1 MLLSITN
8 TSVSLA
14 GETILDHIDFEIKG
28 KEKIAVIGRNGAGK
42 TTLLKLIAGEL
53 SPDRN
58 EKDQAAGLRTSR
70 SLTIEMLPQDPLA
83 EEQRSV
89 REWIEAQIS
98 VSGKPEEAAHEAD
111 MISSESSRERQA
123 DPTEKEYYRTQ
134 AEFRAI
140 LTGLGFSLTDLDKPA
155 ADFSGGWRT
164 RLALAGLIFREPDI
178 LLLDEPTNHLDN
190 EACEWLENYLKS
202 YPKAVVM
209 VSHDRYFMDETAE
222 IVYEIEKK
230 KLIKY
235 NGNYSA
241 YIKEKA
247 RRYQAAVKE
256 YRKQKAEEERL
267 TALIEKFKTKPRKA
281 AFARTRKKLL
291 SRMEK
296 PAAPD
301 ASGRKIRIR
310 QKEPHKPGPKCV
322 FDIKELVTGYD
333 PAHPQKRISMRI
345 NRGSKIG
352 IFGPNGSGKST
363 WIKTLAGM
371 IPKIAGRCVMGEGID
386 AAYYDQLSTENM
398 PDGRVLEVFRKQFPG
413 YTEQEARSILA
424 GYLFSSKDVGKKLT
438 DLSGGEKARF
448 TLMMI
453 LESGPNLLLLDE
465 PTNHLDIPAREIF
478 EDMLLAYSG
487 TLLFVT
493 HDRYF
498 LKKCAQ
504 SLLYFPPE
512 DAPVRFFP
520 YDYDHYVVKHAKG
533 ARGENLSA
541 ERMMYEEAMVES
553 LRAVPKRERHEIR
566 VSTET
571 AHTDWKLGM
580 CEEEMEAAA
589 DQLEQLY
596 EKYRIPPAWMEEAER
611 KAAEQKFAAAEK
623 RYTRACI
630 DWYETWASAEDSELS
645 F

>member
-1 MLLSITN
+1 MLLSIN
-8 TSVSLA
+8 NASVSLS
-14 GETILDHIDFEIKG
+14 GETILDHFDFEIKG
-28 KEKIAVIGRNGAGK
+28 QEKIAVIGKNGAGK

-53 SPDRN
+53 TPDQN
-58 EKDQAAGLRTSR
+58 DKDHFSGIKTSR
-70 SLTIEMLPQDPLA
+70 SLTIEMLRQDPFA
-83 EEQRSV
+83 DTAGTV
-89 REWIEAQIS
+89 REWAAGQLLCKEP
-98 VSGKPEEAAHEAD
+98 GEEG
-111 MISSESSRERQA
+111 SREAERTVSEEHNVFQA
-123 DPTEKEYYRTQ
+123 VQGDKQYYGRQ

-140 LTGLGFSLTDLDKPA
+140 LTGLGFSLSDLDKPV

-222 IVYEIEKK
+222 FIYEIEKK
-230 KLIKY
+230 KLIRY
-235 NGNYSA
+235 AGNYSA
-241 YIKEKA
+241 YVKEKA

-256 YRKQKAEEERL
+256 YRRLKAEEERL
-267 TALIEKFKTKPRKA
+267 NALIEKFKTKPRKA

-291 SRMEK
+291 QRMDK
-296 PAAPD
+296 PAVPD
-301 ASGRKIRIR
+301 ASGRKVKIR
-310 QKEPHKPGPKCV
+310 QTEPRTPGPKCV

-333 PAHPQKRISMRI
+333 PERPQKRISMRI
-345 NRGSKIG
+345 NRGVKIG
-352 IFGPNGSGKST
+352 MFGPNGSGKST
-363 WIKTLAGM
+363 FIKTLAGS
-371 IPKIAGRCVMGEGID
+371 IPKISGRCVMGEGID

-398 PDGRVLEVFRKQFPG
+398 SAGRVLEVFRERFPAF
-413 YTEQEARSILA
+413 TEQEARSILA
-424 GYLFSSKDVGKKLT
+424 GYLFFGKDAGKKIS

-465 PTNHLDIPAREIF
+465 PTNHLDIPSKEIF

-504 SLLYFPPE
+504 SLMYFPPE
-512 DAPVRFFP
+512 EEPVRFFP
-520 YDYDHYVVKHAKG
+520 YDYDHYVMKHAKG

-541 ERMMYEEAMVES
+541 ERLMYEEAMISS
-553 LRAVPKRERHEIR
+553 LKAVPKKERHETH
-566 VSTET
+566 VSTEA
-571 AHTDWKLGM
+571 AHIDWKIQM

-589 DQLEQLY
+589 DRLEQLY
-596 EKYRIPPAWMEEAER
+596 GKYDVPPAWMEEEER
-611 KAAEQKFAAAEK
+611 KAAEEALKTAEQQ
-623 RYTRACI
+623 YTRACI
-630 DWYETWASAEDSELS
+630 AWFETWAEDENNGLS
-645 F
+645 C

>member
-1 MLLSITN
+1 MERLLIPAGEGRSEFTEKKSRFLSEVY
-8 TSVSLA
+8 SVS
-14 GETILDHIDFEIKG
+14 
-28 KEKIAVIGRNGAGK
+28 
-42 TTLLKLIAGEL
+42 
-53 SPDRN
+53 
-58 EKDQAAGLRTSR
+58 
-70 SLTIEMLPQDPLA
+70 
-83 EEQRSV
+83 
-89 REWIEAQIS
+89 
-98 VSGKPEEAAHEAD
+98 
-111 MISSESSRERQA
+111 
-123 DPTEKEYYRTQ
+123 
-134 AEFRAI
+134 
-140 LTGLGFSLTDLDKPA
+140 
-155 ADFSGGWRT
+155 
-164 RLALAGLIFREPDI
+164 
-178 LLLDEPTNHLDN
+178 
-190 EACEWLENYLKS
+190 
-202 YPKAVVM
+202 
-209 VSHDRYFMDETAE
+209 
-222 IVYEIEKK
+222 
-230 KLIKY
+230 
-235 NGNYSA
+235 
-241 YIKEKA
+241 
-247 RRYQAAVKE
+247 
-256 YRKQKAEEERL
+256 
-267 TALIEKFKTKPRKA
+267 
-281 AFARTRKKLL
+281 
-291 SRMEK
+291 
-296 PAAPD
+296 
-301 ASGRKIRIR
+301 
-310 QKEPHKPGPKCV
+310 
-322 FDIKELVTGYD
+322 
-333 PAHPQKRISMRI
+333 
-345 NRGSKIG
+345 
-352 IFGPNGSGKST
+352 
-363 WIKTLAGM
+363 
-371 IPKIAGRCVMGEGID
+371 
-386 AAYYDQLSTENM
+386 
-398 PDGRVLEVFRKQFPG
+398 
-413 YTEQEARSILA
+413 TEQEARSILA

-465 PTNHLDIPAREIF
+465 PTNDLDIPAREIF

-504 SLLYFPPE
+504 SLLYFPPGDE
-512 DAPVRFFP
+512 PVRFFP

>member
-53 SPDRN
+53 SPERN
-58 EKDQAAGLRTSR
+58 EKDQAAGIRTSR

-98 VSGKPEEAAHEAD
+98 VSGEQEEAFRKTER
-111 MISSESSRERQA
+111 ISSESSRERQA
-123 DPTEKEYYRTQ
+123 GPTEKEYYRTQ

-190 EACEWLENYLKS
+190 EACEWLEGYLKS

-241 YIKEKA
+241 YRKEKA

-301 ASGRKIRIR
+301 VSGRKVQIR
-310 QKEPHKPGPKCV
+310 QTEPHKPGPKCV

-345 NRGSKIG
+345 SRGAKIG

-363 WIKTLAGM
+363 FIKTLAGS
-371 IPKIAGRCVMGEGID
+371 IPKIAGRCVMGENID

-398 PDGRVLEVFRKQFPG
+398 PDGRVLEVFRKRFPL

-424 GYLFSSKDVGKKLT
+424 GYLFFGKDAGKKLT

-465 PTNHLDIPAREIF
+465 PTNHLDIPAKEIF

-541 ERMMYEEAMVES
+541 ERLMYEEAMVES

-580 CEEEMEAAA
+580 CEEEMEASA

-596 EKYRIPPAWMEEAER
+596 EQYEIPPAWMEEAER
-611 KAAEQKFAAAEK
+611 STAEKKFADAEK

-630 DWYETWASAEDSELS
+630 DWYETWAEGNGSELT

>member
-1 MLLSITN
+1 MLLTIN
-8 TSVSLA
+8 NASVSLS
-14 GETILDHIDFEIKG
+14 GETILDHFDFEIKG
-28 KEKIAVIGRNGAGK
+28 KEKIAVIGKNGAGK

-53 SPDRN
+53 TPDQN
-58 EKDQAAGLRTSR
+58 DKDHSSGIKTSR
-70 SLTIEMLPQDPLA
+70 SLTIEMLRQDPLA
-83 EEQRSV
+83 DMAGTV
-89 REWIEAQIS
+89 REWAAGQLLCKDMRDEGPLVAES
-98 VSGKPEEAAHEAD
+98 TVSEKHNVFQEDQGDKQYYGK
-111 MISSESSRERQA
+111 
-123 DPTEKEYYRTQ
+123 Q

-140 LTGLGFSLTDLDKPA
+140 LTGLGFSLSDLDKPV

-190 EACEWLENYLKS
+190 EACEWLEKYLKS

-222 IVYEIEKK
+222 FIYEIEKK

-235 NGNYSA
+235 AGNYSA
-241 YIKEKA
+241 YVKEKA
-247 RRYQAAVKE
+247 RRYLAAEKE
-256 YRKQKAEEERL
+256 YRRLKAEEERL
-267 TALIEKFKTKPRKA
+267 NALIEKFKTKPRKA
-281 AFARTRKKLL
+281 SFARTRKKLL
-291 SRMEK
+291 QRMDK

-301 ASGRKIRIR
+301 ASGRKVKIR
-310 QKEPHKPGPKCV
+310 QTEPHTPGPKCV

-333 PAHPQKRISMRI
+333 PERPQKRISIRI
-345 NRGSKIG
+345 NRGAKIG

-363 WIKTLAGM
+363 FIKTLAGS
-371 IPKIAGRCVMGEGID
+371 IPKLSGRCVMGEGID

-398 PDGRVLEVFRKQFPG
+398 PARRVLEVFRERFPAF
-413 YTEQEARSILA
+413 TEQEARSILA
-424 GYLFSSKDVGKKLT
+424 GYLFFGKDAGKKISG
-438 DLSGGEKARF
+438 LSGGEKARF

-465 PTNHLDIPAREIF
+465 PTNHLDIPAKEIF

-504 SLLYFPPE
+504 SLMYFPLE
-512 DAPVRFFP
+512 DEPVRFFP
-520 YDYDHYVVKHAKG
+520 YDYDQYVMKHAKG

-541 ERMMYEEAMVES
+541 ERLMYEEAMISS
-553 LRAVPKRERHEIR
+553 LKAVPKKERHETH
-566 VSTET
+566 VSTEA
-571 AHTDWKLGM
+571 AHIDWKMQM

-589 DQLEQLY
+589 DRLEQLY
-596 EKYRIPPAWMEEAER
+596 GKYDVPPAWMEEDER
-611 KAAEQKFAAAEK
+611 TAAEEAFAAAEQ

-630 DWYETWASAEDSELS
+630 AWFETWEEEDTR
-645 F
+645 